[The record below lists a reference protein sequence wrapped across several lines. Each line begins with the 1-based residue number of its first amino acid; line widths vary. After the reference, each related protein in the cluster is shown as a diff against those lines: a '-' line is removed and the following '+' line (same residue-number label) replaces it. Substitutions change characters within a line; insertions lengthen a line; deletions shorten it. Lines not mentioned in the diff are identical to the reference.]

1 MRCWGDGVSGR
12 WSPWALEQTAHVRRW
27 SDGTRTV
34 EVRVTT
40 PPDALPLL
48 PASDPWRWSV
58 SVDGRE
64 VRVGE
69 IPAGT
74 PAPQL
79 YAPFHAMQAG
89 REMAS
94 QIDQNGMSSSK
105 SPAGGAAGAAR
116 ELAFA

>member
-1 MRCWGDGVSGR
+1 MSGR
-12 WSPWALEQTAHVRRW
+12 WSDWAREQTAHVRRW
-27 SDGTRTV
+27 SDGARAV
-34 EVRVTT
+34 EVRVEA
-40 PPDALPLL
+40 PAEALPLL
-48 PASDPWRWSV
+48 PATDGWRWSV

-64 VRVGE
+64 VRAGE

-89 REMAS
+89 REVAS

-105 SPAGGAAGAAR
+105 SPAGGADGAAR
-116 ELAFA
+116 ALAFA